1 MNPFIAASDSFL
13 KQYLTS
19 LPPPKPNAFIAASD
33 DFLKQSL
40 ASLPPSKPNAFIAA
54 SDDFLKQIFNVKPSA
69 SNTIIVPTIKT
80 NSVIKN
86 DPEKTNKLINNNLSI
101 IGFIKENAIIII
113 TVIFFICILCCIM
126 IMILFFLKK

>member
-1 MNPFIAASDSFL
+1 MNFFISAS
-13 KQYLTS
+13 
-19 LPPPKPNAFIAASD
+19 N

-54 SDDFLKQIFNVKPSA
+54 SDDFLKQSLMSLKPST

-86 DPEKTNKLINNNLSI
+86 DPEKTNKLIDNNLSI

-113 TVIFFICILCCIM
+113 IVIFFICILCCIM